1 MSSERVCCVSC
12 GGTGRRLK
20 LVSCLHSVCVACLE
34 EHIHRDGYIK
44 CPKCI
49 SKTPIPTVAFPLTHL
64 PDSYPKYGDET
75 GASAT
80 NVQVMCDD
88 CAEDEHATARCED
101 CGANL
106 CSAHAHAHPRNR
118 ATRNHKL
125 TSLSAEQQE
134 TATERGSIQH
144 YCAVHPRQVLSRY
157 CVQCN
162 QLACQKCMDTG
173 AHSDTDTQHQVL
185 SIEAAAQKM
194 RETVDGNIS
203 SCISDSEGVISSAL
217 GKVQAE
223 ISTVNDDA
231 EFASKEITEQF
242 NLLKKVLEAR
252 EKTLLDKV
260 DRQKNGK
267 LVQLE
272 AQVCRL
278 QDSLFHGQAVSTI
291 FKTCSDQTDFLK
303 IAHWL
308 NSAIDQRKNVTEK
321 DAEPCVHSHISYVGI
336 NAKNATKEIEEIGKV
351 VDFTQFSDAL
361 TVSAQDTRVNAN
373 MRIVLKGAPLPVPFE
388 ECADR
393 LRFKISV
400 HDGSHAELPVTELQ
414 QVSSDC
420 LESRGEQQLTE
431 ETGQL
436 TVSVQYGERHVQG
449 SPMQVRVTHPA
460 QPVFDQSRCHED
472 ITISNAGH
480 TVRRALTSGYRSV
493 CTSSIPTTH
502 GTSSIRL
509 RIDKTY
515 DGDMYICACSATVPR
530 LDDVH
535 SVKTEIFGWNGYWA
549 GYTKGNGGQLGQS
562 WVAGDIISLELDHDN
577 QTLTGHHERTGSRE
591 VLHGIT
597 GTCCWYVCIHD
608 TVDQVTIL

>member
-12 GGTGRRLK
+12 GGAGRRLK
-20 LVSCLHSVCVACLE
+20 SVSCLHSVCVACLE
-34 EHIHRDGYIK
+34 ESIHHDGYIK
-44 CPKCI
+44 CPKCF

-64 PDSYPKYGDET
+64 PDSYPKQYGDET

-88 CAEDEHATARCED
+88 CADDEHATARCED
-101 CGANL
+101 CGVNL
-106 CSAHAHAHPRNR
+106 CSAHAVSHPLFR

-134 TATERGSIQH
+134 TPSERGSIQH

-162 QLACQKCMDTG
+162 QLACQKCMDAG
-173 AHSDTDTQHQVL
+173 AHSDTDTHHQVL
-185 SIEAAAQKM
+185 PIEAAAQKM
-194 RETVDGNIS
+194 HETVEGNIS

-242 NLLKKVLEAR
+242 NLLKEVLEAR
-252 EKTLLDKV
+252 EKTLLDEV

-278 QDSLFHGQAVSTI
+278 QDSLVHGSTVSTI
-291 FKTCSDQTDFLK
+291 FKSCSDQTDFLK

-308 NSAIDQRKNVTEK
+308 NSAIDQRKNVAEK
-321 DAEPCVHSHISYVGI
+321 DAEPCVHSHISYHGI

-361 TVSAQDTRVNAN
+361 TVSAQDTRVNAD
-373 MRIVLKGAPLPVPFE
+373 MSIVLKGATLSVPFE

-400 HDGSHAELPVTELQ
+400 HDGSHEEVPVAELQ

-420 LESRGEQQLTE
+420 LQSKCEQLK

-436 TVSVQYGERHVQG
+436 TVSVQYGQRHVQG
-449 SPMQVRVTHPA
+449 SPMEVNVYPYV
-460 QPVFDQSRCHED
+460 QPVFDQSRCCGD
-472 ITISNAGH
+472 ITISNAGC
-480 TVRRALTSGYRSV
+480 TVRKGQHGCTSV
-493 CTSSIPTTH
+493 CTLSIPTNH

-509 RIDKTY
+509 RIDKTHNGY
-515 DGDMYICACSATVPR
+515 MYICACSATVPR
-530 LDDVH
+530 LDNVH
-535 SVKTEIFGWNGYWA
+535 RVKTEVFGWNGCD
-549 GYTKGNGGQLGQS
+549 GYKECNGGQLGQR

-577 QTLTGHHERTGSRE
+577 QTLTGYHERTDSRE

-597 GTCCWYVCIHD
+597 GTCCWYVCVCWED
-608 TVDQVTIL
+608 DQVTIL

>member
-12 GGTGRRLK
+12 GGAGRRLK

-34 EHIHRDGYIK
+34 ENIHRDGYIK
-44 CPKCI
+44 CPKCF
-49 SKTPIPTVAFPLTHL
+49 SKTPVSLAFPLTHL
-64 PDSYPKYGDET
+64 PDSYPKQHGDET

-88 CAEDEHATARCED
+88 CADDEHATARCDD
-101 CGANL
+101 CGVNL
-106 CSAHAHAHPRNR
+106 CSAHAVSHPLFR

-125 TSLSAEQQE
+125 TSLSTEQQE
-134 TATERGSIQH
+134 TPTERGSIQH

-173 AHSDTDTQHQVL
+173 AHRDTDTQHQVL

-194 RETVDGNIS
+194 RETVEGSIS

-217 GKVQAE
+217 GKVHAE

-242 NLLKKVLEAR
+242 NLLKKVMEAR
-252 EKTLLDKV
+252 EKTLLDEV

-278 QDSLFHGQAVSTI
+278 QDSLVHGSTVSTI
-291 FKTCSDQTDFLK
+291 FKSCSDQTDFLK

-308 NSAIDQRKNVTEK
+308 NSAIDQRNNVTEK

-361 TVSAQDTRVNAN
+361 TVSAQDTRVNED

-414 QVSSDC
+414 QVSADC
-420 LESRGEQQLTE
+420 LESKCEQLK

-436 TVSVQYGERHVQG
+436 TVSVKYEERHVQG
-449 SPMQVRVTHPA
+449 SPIQVGVTDPVP
-460 QPVFDQSRCHED
+460 PVFDQSRCHED
-472 ITISNAGH
+472 ISISNAGC
-480 TVRRALTSGYRSV
+480 TIRKAQNGYRSV
-493 CTSSIPTTH
+493 CTSSIPTSH

-509 RIDKTY
+509 RIDETY
-515 DGDMYICACSATVPR
+515 NGWMYICACSATAPR
-530 LDDVH
+530 LDGVH
-535 SVKTEIFGWNGYWA
+535 SVKTEVFGWNGFS
-549 GYTKGNGGQLGQS
+549 GYTECNGDRLGQQ

-577 QTLTGHHERTGSRE
+577 QTLTGHHERTDSRE

-597 GTCCWYVCIHD
+597 GTCCWYVNMYWKD
-608 TVDQVTIL
+608 DQVTIL